1 MFVIV
6 KFSNPFS
13 EIRIN
18 AFYELPPLNKD
29 KNLFVFSASRPEVD
43 ILQNEEQQLSGSS
56 LTFRCQV
63 RGYPV
68 PTVLWFKD
76 QMKLNAD
83 DHVSM
88 TPDGE
93 LHIKDLQFSDNGVYT
108 CEAVN
113 ELGLERKQVQVKVE
127 ENVADKSLKGKDCTT
142 FSVIEGQ
149 R

>member
-1 MFVIV
+1 M
-6 KFSNPFS
+6 
-13 EIRIN
+13 
-18 AFYELPPLNKD
+18 
-29 KNLFVFSASRPEVD
+29 FVFSASRPEVD

-63 RGYPV
+63 RGYPA
-68 PTVLWFKD
+68 PTVMWFKD

-93 LHIKDLQFSDNGVYT
+93 LHIKDLEFSDNGVYT

-113 ELGLERKQVQVKVE
+113 ELGLERKQVKVKVE
-127 ENVADKSLKGKDCTT
+127 ENVADKTLKGKDLHNL
-142 FSVIEGQ
+142 Q
-149 R
+149 RDRGSKIG